1 MTENSKE
8 IMKHLQE
15 IARLLKEDA
24 RCEKVIK
31 TDANEILKQK
41 IANSL
46 LKQKLQQKEMSN
58 AEYGFKIALL
68 ENELAEAKA
77 LVREKDIVIHQIK
90 STIWL

>member
-1 MTENSKE
+1 
-8 IMKHLQE
+8 MKHLQE
-15 IARLLKEDA
+15 IARLLKEDE
-24 RCEKVIK
+24 RHEKVIK
-31 TDANEILKQK
+31 TDANEILKLK

-46 LKQKLQQKEMSN
+46 LKQKLQQKEMPN
-58 AEYGFKIALL
+58 AEYELKIALL

>member
-24 RCEKVIK
+24 RQTKA
-31 TDANEILKQK
+31 DANELLKLK
-41 IANSL
+41 IANAL
-46 LKQKLQQKEMSN
+46 LKQKLQQKEIPI
-58 AEYGFKIALL
+58 AEYELKIALL